1 MTRTLTL
8 AAVALATITLS
19 GCAATRDTVGS
30 LLGRDQGFSGLDKNG
45 DGVLSEAEVQEV
57 ADLAES
63 FSLIDTNSDGNVNRN
78 EFRAANVMVTST
90 DFRQLDINGDG
101 VISKREADAS
111 RRSLRETFDEIDADR
126 DGNVSGAE
134 YRAATTNLLQRV
146 DFDDA
151 DTDGDGVLDRQE
163 VERHPIVSAHFDAID
178 VNSDGLIGPDEFE
191 WAQRN

>member
-1 MTRTLTL
+1 MTRTFTLTATALIAITL
-8 AAVALATITLS
+8 A
-19 GCAATRDTVGS
+19 GCAATRDTVGG

-78 EFRAANVMVTST
+78 EFRAANVMITPT

-111 RRSLRETFDEIDADR
+111 RRSLRETFEQIDADG
-126 DGNVSGAE
+126 DGNVSSTE
-134 YRAATTNLLQRV
+134 YRAATTNLVQRV

-151 DTDGDGVLDRQE
+151 DTDGDGVLDREE
-163 VERHPIVSAHFDAID
+163 VAQHPIVSAHFDTID
-178 VNSDGLIGPDEFE
+178 VNDDDLIGPDEFE